1 MTLFAFVAARSD
13 LPGAVRPDEIKV
25 LKTYITDLKTLDERS
40 RLETFRQYAGA
51 IQTLDNA
58 QKALKRKQ
66 LERHSADLNG
76 LKGPGRADVFR
87 HYAGELEAL
96 DGGQDAPKRRELERY
111 VTFLKNLEDRNRL
124 DLIRQYATE
133 LKAIDR
139 EPTLWLKVLAQF
151 MPDALKALGG
161 GIWPDVRLQMMMAE
175 INSLGQDIRMEVMLA
190 ELYQAGLD
198 PRTDV
203 MIHPAGLF
211 ARSYR
216 RDIGRVAVGY
226 PNILEPEDIRD
237 ANWDAYLLDDDEPPT
252 FLNLEVHRDGLYDY
266 LPEGIFHQA
275 TTQGRNQDE
284 KFEEIDEQA
293 RRVAAARRF
302 FQPIEQEFFMEGLL
316 LELEER
322 KYMISEETL
331 LRDRDQG
338 EVLRSFWG
346 LPANLLDVRQV
357 NNLLFLLPI
366 AHRISTHRELIRQ
379 VFELILGVPVGI
391 RSIPPL
397 RFQIELEPGDVSAPN
412 ELCRA
417 ELGSFSLGGEY
428 QDTMPGT
435 ELRIGPLATDQLIDF
450 IGNGRSRA
458 ILNLLIGYF
467 LPAETDV
474 TDHLEADAE
483 NQFLTL
489 STDETP
495 SGVLG
500 VASYI

>member
-1 MTLFAFVAARSD
+1 MTFSEFIAARKD
-13 LPGAVRPDEIKV
+13 LAHDVKPDEIKAF
-25 LKTYITDLKTLDERS
+25 KGYITDLKNLDEGSRLAEFRSYASAIRDLDGELKTRKRKELDRYITDLKNLDERS
-40 RLETFRQYAGA
+40 RVDVFKHYATE
-51 IQTLDNA
+51 IDQLDPELD
-58 QKALKRKQ
+58 KPKRK
-66 LERHSADLNG
+66 
-76 LKGPGRADVFR
+76 
-87 HYAGELEAL
+87 
-96 DGGQDAPKRRELERY
+96 ELERY
-111 VTFLKNLEDRNRL
+111 VAGLKNLTERSRGEL
-124 DLIRQYATE
+124 LKQYANESKT
-133 LKAIDR
+133 LDR
-139 EPTLWLKVLAQF
+139 EQDLWLKILSQF
-151 MPDALKALGG
+151 TPEALKGLGG
-161 GIWPDVRLQMMMAE
+161 GIWSEIRLEMMMAE
-175 INSLGQDIRMEVMLA
+175 IKSLGQDIRLEVMLA

-226 PNILEPEDIRD
+226 PNVLEPDDIRD
-237 ANWDAYLLDDDEPPT
+237 QNWDAYLLDDDEPPT
-252 FLNLEVHRDGLYDY
+252 FLNIEVHRDGLYDL

-275 TTQGRNQDE
+275 TTQGRDQNE

-331 LRDRDQG
+331 LHDRDQG

-379 VFELILGVPVGI
+379 VFELILGVPVEI

-397 RFQIELEPGDVSAPN
+397 RFQIELEPGDVSVPN

-417 ELGSFSLGGEY
+417 ELGNFSLGGEY

-435 ELRIGPLATDQLIDF
+435 ELKIGPLSTDQLIDF
-450 IGNGRSRA
+450 IGNGQSRA
-458 ILNLLIGYF
+458 ILNLLISYF

-474 TDHLEADAE
+474 TDHLEADTE
-483 NQFLTL
+483 NHFLTL

-495 SGVLG
+495 SSVLG